1 MALDT
6 AIFDMDGLLIDSEPY
21 WQEAGMETL
30 QQFDISLTLEQ
41 YHFTTGLRTK
51 EWIDFWFR
59 HFGIDLKFSQQAESQ
74 IVQKAIEKIGTY
86 AVAMP
91 GTEHIFSFLK
101 DRNFKVGLAT
111 SSPLEL
117 VDVVVE
123 KLNLKNQF
131 QAYSSAETL
140 LYGKP
145 NPQVYLNCAELLG
158 ATPLECV
165 CFEDSFNGMIS
176 AKAARMKCVVIP
188 VKEQAS
194 LPKWNAADLRLDSLS
209 QFDQT
214 ALSHLS

>member
-74 IVQKAIEKIGTY
+74 IVQKAIEKIGAH

-101 DRNFKVGLAT
+101 ERNFKVGLAT

-145 NPQVYLNCAELLG
+145 HPQVYLNCAELLG